1 MNEDDPDVIAELLS
15 LHEMYEEAL
24 VNNNVP
30 VLDALFWESQK
41 VIRFGATEN
50 LYGVEALRDFR
61 KNRPSAGLQRE
72 VVNLQI
78 RAFGKNHGVTHVEFV
93 RGVNGQIKT
102 GRQTQCWVR
111 FSTGWRI
118 VSAHVSFLQE
128 SQS

>member
-1 MNEDDPDVIAELLS
+1 MNEDDPEVITELHS

-30 VLDALFWESQK
+30 VLDALFWRSPN

-61 KNRPSAGLQRE
+61 KSRPSAGLQRQ

-78 RAFGKNHGVTHVEFV
+78 RSFGKNYGVTNVEFV
-93 RGVNGQIKT
+93 RSVNGQLKT
-102 GRQTQCWVR
+102 GRQTQCWVK
-111 FSTGWRI
+111 FSSGWQI

-128 SQS
+128 NRP